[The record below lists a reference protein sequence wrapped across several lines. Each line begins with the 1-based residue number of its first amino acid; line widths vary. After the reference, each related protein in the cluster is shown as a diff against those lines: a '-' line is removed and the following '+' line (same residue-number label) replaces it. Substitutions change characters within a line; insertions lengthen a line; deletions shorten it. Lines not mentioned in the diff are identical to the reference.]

1 MSYQIVI
8 EKRAQKFIRKQPRPQ
23 QERLLRAI
31 SKLPEGDVKQLQGND
46 GLFRLRVGTYRVIYT
61 IDNNRLVITVIDAGN
76 RGLVY
81 QNY

>member
-31 SKLPEGDVKQLQGND
+31 SKLPDGDVKQLQGND
-46 GLFRLRVGTYRVIYT
+46 GLFRLRVGTYRIIYT

-76 RGLVY
+76 RSQVY
-81 QNY
+81 QGY